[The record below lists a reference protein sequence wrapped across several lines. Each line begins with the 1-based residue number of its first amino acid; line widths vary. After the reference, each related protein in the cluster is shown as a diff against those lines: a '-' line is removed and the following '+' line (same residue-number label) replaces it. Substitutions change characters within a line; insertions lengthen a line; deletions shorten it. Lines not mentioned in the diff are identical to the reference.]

1 MVGYRLGGCMSEI
14 GTSEQENRDALAR
27 ESKRIQE
34 NSLYNATAH
43 FTSAGRLW
51 RAHLAL
57 GTVPIILGTIGGWK
71 GLSDPAIATPSAVMW
86 AGLCSLM
93 AGVVGSVLTFW
104 NLAESR
110 VRHFTAATQYKS
122 LENDARRTHEI
133 HARDEEYADL
143 KRRVVDLGERYNKLN
158 ESHVQTADWAF
169 KRAHQKIEAGLFT
182 ATTEKDAS

>member
-1 MVGYRLGGCMSEI
+1 MSE
-14 GTSEQENRDALAR
+14 QDNRDALAR

-43 FTSAGRLW
+43 FTSAARLW

-71 GLSDPAIATPSAVMW
+71 GLSDPAVATPSAVMW
-86 AGLCSLM
+86 AGLCSLV
-93 AGVVGSVLTFW
+93 AGVVGSVLSFW

-122 LENDARRTHEI
+122 LENDARRALEI
-133 HARDEEYADL
+133 HARDEGYTDL
-143 KRRVVDLGERYNKLN
+143 KRRVVDLGDRYNNLN
-158 ESHVQTADWAF
+158 ESHLQTADWAF
-169 KRAHQKIEAGLFT
+169 NKARKKISAGLYAT
-182 ATTEKDAS
+182 ATENDPS